1 MNLDFDDS
9 CIDLAFINGRIV
21 TVNQHGDIVEAVG
34 VKDNKIVFVGTT
46 ADLMTLVD
54 SKTRIVDLQGRTMTP
69 GFIDAHFHVF
79 LGGFMKGAILD
90 ANYPAVKSIEDLK
103 NLIRKAVSKAKP
115 GEWIKLWGYDN
126 NKLIDKRHPTIED
139 LDEAAPHNPVQCMRT
154 CGHVCVY
161 NTLGLAEGG
170 IQSVED
176 ISKFGEGEIEVQ
188 NGRLTGLTRDQTAF
202 YLWSKVKYTESEMK
216 DAIKRSNDACL
227 RGGITSIHEM
237 GATDAPSYSML
248 YEAKRKRTF
257 APRVYMSLHSIFG
270 KPFSKEDNEKFV
282 ELGLHSGLGDENFRM
297 GSCKFMVDGGSSGP
311 TLATRQP
318 YSHDPTLPRI
328 LSWTREEVADY
339 LKYLNDHDEQATAH
353 AEGDLAVEFMVE
365 GYEKALEE
373 HPRPAS
379 EHRHRIE
386 HCVLC
391 DQDLINRMARMGIIP
406 IANTH
411 FIPLNGSDY
420 HRYFGDRINYLFAL
434 RSFLDAGLRPAIGC
448 DTPTAQAS
456 AVNGL
461 DGAVNRVDRKT
472 GEVVGA
478 MQRISMLEAIRC
490 STLNG
495 AYASFEDDIKGSIE
509 VGKLAD
515 FTVFSS
521 DILAIDPMDIVK
533 QDIDYTII
541 DGKIRYDRENGGVL

>member
-1 MNLDFDDS
+1 M
-9 CIDLAFINGRIV
+9 
-21 TVNQHGDIVEAVG
+21 
-34 VKDNKIVFVGTT
+34 
-46 ADLMTLVD
+46 
-54 SKTRIVDLQGRTMTP
+54 
-69 GFIDAHFHVF
+69 
-79 LGGFMKGAILD
+79 
-90 ANYPAVKSIEDLK
+90 
-103 NLIRKAVSKAKP
+103 
-115 GEWIKLWGYDN
+115 
-126 NKLIDKRHPTIED
+126 
-139 LDEAAPHNPVQCMRT
+139 
-154 CGHVCVY
+154 
-161 NTLGLAEGG
+161 
-170 IQSVED
+170 
-176 ISKFGEGEIEVQ
+176 
-188 NGRLTGLTRDQTAF
+188 
-202 YLWSKVKYTESEMK
+202 
-216 DAIKRSNDACL
+216 
-227 RGGITSIHEM
+227 
-237 GATDAPSYSML
+237 
-248 YEAKRKRTF
+248 
-257 APRVYMSLHSIFG
+257 
-270 KPFSKEDNEKFV
+270 
-282 ELGLHSGLGDENFRM
+282 
-297 GSCKFMVDGGSSGP
+297 
-311 TLATRQP
+311 
-318 YSHDPTLPRI
+318 
-328 LSWTREEVADY
+328 
-339 LKYLNDHDEQATAH
+339 
-353 AEGDLAVEFMVE
+353 EFMVE

-406 IANTH
+406 IVNTH

-456 AVNGL
+456 AVKGL